1 MTSKKKI
8 MGTMAL
14 AFMLSVG
21 VAAAQTTNTGVD
33 QTGTMND
40 QTGQTTRETGQTGQT
55 GTTGTG
61 TGGTGTLPGTPNT
74 GTATGTTGIP
84 GTPNTGVGGDAAENM
99 LLLGSSALAAI
110 AGAVYLFSRRSLV
123 R

>member
-8 MGTMAL
+8 IGTMAL
-14 AFMLSVG
+14 ALMVSAG
-21 VAAAQTTNTGVD
+21 VAGAQTTTDTV
-33 QTGTMND
+33 
-40 QTGQTTRETGQTGQT
+40 TTDTAGGAVSTT
-55 GTTGTG
+55 TTG
-61 TGGTGTLPGTPNT
+61 L
-74 GTATGTTGIP
+74 P

-110 AGAVYLFSRRSLV
+110 AGAAYLLSRRSPV